1 MLTDLYEL
9 YKQMLNEKIIFCF
22 SGPVSQHVVEG
33 IGATLK
39 LKMEIDD
46 NDINTIQRVFSIFV
60 EQMQNL
66 MNYSAERVS
75 QEREGGDLGIGL
87 FVVGFKDGHFYVR
100 CGNKIKNDKLSV
112 IRAQVDELRTLN
124 ADELKT
130 LYRRRRKEPSPE
142 GSKGGGLGF
151 IEMAR
156 KASQPIEIDYTT
168 VDETISFLSVTVYI

>member
-9 YKQMLNEKIIFCF
+9 YRQMLREQIVLCF

-39 LKMEIDD
+39 LKMEIEEQ
-46 NDINTIQRVFSIFV
+46 DINTIQRVFSIFV

-66 MNYSAERVS
+66 MNYSAERIS
-75 QEREGGDLGIGL
+75 QERDGGDLGIGV
-87 FVVGFKDGHFYVR
+87 FVVGFRDGHFYVR
-100 CGNKIKNDKLSV
+100 CGNKIRNDKLNM
-112 IRAQVDELRTLN
+112 IREQVDELRGLN
-124 ADELKT
+124 SEELKA

-156 KASQPIEIDYTT
+156 KASQPIDIDYTT
-168 VDETISFLSVTVYI
+168 VDEAISFLSVTVYI

>member
-9 YKQMLNEKIIFCF
+9 YRQMLREKIVLCF

-39 LKMEIDD
+39 LKMEIEDQ
-46 NDINTIQRVFSIFV
+46 DINTIQKVFSIFV

-66 MNYSAERVS
+66 MNYSAERIS
-75 QEREGGDLGIGL
+75 QDKDGGDLGIGI
-87 FVVGFKDGHFYVR
+87 FVVGFKDERFYVR
-100 CGNKIKNDKLSV
+100 CGNKINNDKLNM
-112 IRAQVDELRTLN
+112 IREQVDELRDLN
-124 ADELKT
+124 ADEIKA
-130 LYRRRRKEPSPE
+130 LYRRRRKEPPPQD
-142 GSKGGGLGF
+142 SKGAGLGF
-151 IEMAR
+151 IEMAK